1 MGDLPAFRPNVPR
14 LGAGCPRVTQ
24 TSATGRLSPARSTCM
39 HEARRQRSSWARIE
53 PIRVTPLVEMPRPL
67 TTVRLLRFAPV
78 APATVAS
85 YVKRTSRATG
95 SLCRFPLAGVSRP
108 PHSGDPD
115 RQPVPE
121 KPPVS
126 HRPCHGI
133 RRDSREGEA
142 PAEPSSIARW
152 LAGRLALPPPRSRGW
167 HETEPGARIV
177 GAPASSVARVA
188 CSLLSSFL
196 PSAVSLD
203 PLLKADG

>member
-95 SLCRFPLAGVSRP
+95 PLCRLPLAGDAHHR
-108 PHSGDPD
+108 
-115 RQPVPE
+115 PVPE

-133 RRDSREGEA
+133 RRDFREGEA
-142 PAEPSSIARW
+142 PAEPSSIVRW
-152 LAGRLALPPPRSRGW
+152 LALPPPRPRGGW
-167 HETEPGARIV
+167 RETGLGDRIV